1 MVSTNMIYLGL
12 TYSTHIRLEVKTARS
27 GMAINKTSRS
37 GTAINKTA
45 TRQDGNN
52 LNSDTATVKMATFAN
67 GNGDILARISSL

>member
-1 MVSTNMIYLGL
+1 MVYVGL

-27 GMAINKTSRS
+27 GM
-37 GTAINKTA
+37 AINKTA

-52 LNSDTATVKMATFAN
+52 LNSDTATVKMATVAN